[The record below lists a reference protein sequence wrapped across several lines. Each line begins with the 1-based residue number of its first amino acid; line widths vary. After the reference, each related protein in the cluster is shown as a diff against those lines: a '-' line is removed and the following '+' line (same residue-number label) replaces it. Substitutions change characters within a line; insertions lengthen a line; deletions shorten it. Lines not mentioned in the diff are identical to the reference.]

1 MFKHSARFAKA
12 SYDMVKSGSKTKRLN
27 KINDTIKDTGFAAV
41 AQHSNR
47 DILYLQNDKTKEV
60 HIANRGTDTS
70 GKMTKTDIRQDL
82 AFAFGQSAHDKATKK
97 NVKKIKKLVKATPED
112 YTITMS
118 GHSLG
123 NVAPTEALKSS
134 AEVRR
139 RVKSFDS
146 FNGAHSP
153 FTNKAPSKAVKK
165 ELKEKITNH
174 RVVGDIVSASS
185 HANAVGQVAEYE
197 GNELKHIKSI
207 PKFLK
212 PVINTVQQLKTHS
225 IDNFIEKDKDDSKEE
240 E

>member
-1 MFKHSARFAKA
+1 MYKQSARFSKQA
-12 SYDMVKSGSKTKRLN
+12 YNMVKSGNKTKRLK
-27 KINDTIKDTGFAAV
+27 KINDSISDTGFV
-41 AQHSNR
+41 AHDKYSNR
-47 DILYLQNDKTKEV
+47 DILYLTNDKTKEV

-97 NVKKIKKLVKATPED
+97 NVKRIKKLVKSTPED

-139 RVKSFDS
+139 RVSSFDS

-153 FTNKAPSKAVKK
+153 FTSKAPSKAVQK

-174 RVVGDIVSASS
+174 RIVGDAVSSASN
-185 HANAVGQVAEYE
+185 ANSVGKVVEYE
-197 GNELKHIKSI
+197 GRDMKHLKHV
-207 PKFLK
+207 PKFLE
-212 PVINTVQQLKTHS
+212 PVISTVQQLKIHS
-225 IDNFIEKDKDDSKEE
+225 IDNFIEDKHLD
-240 E
+240 